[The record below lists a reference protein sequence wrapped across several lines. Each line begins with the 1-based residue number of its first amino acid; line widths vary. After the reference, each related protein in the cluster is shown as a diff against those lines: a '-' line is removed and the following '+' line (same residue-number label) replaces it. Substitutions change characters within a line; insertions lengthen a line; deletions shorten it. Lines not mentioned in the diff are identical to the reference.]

1 MPLWFA
7 AVLLLSALA
16 GIFLSRRYLHK
27 GTPVRMLSIIG
38 CALLITACAVYIIL
52 TLMLVTAIQ

>member
-7 AVLLLSALA
+7 AVLLPAALA

-27 GTPVRMLSIIG
+27 ITPVRMLCIIG
-38 CALLITACAVYIIL
+38 CTLLMTACAAYIIL
-52 TLMLVTAIQ
+52 TLMLVTAVQ